1 MGARAAFTL
10 WLRAA
15 KVGLHA
21 PSLRLRLAPGS
32 ASATLCPARPLG
44 CRLQPMLL
52 AEIEKAGFERPAL
65 RQQARPDG
73 ARWTI
78 EVIKDRCELRAE
90 VSDLAQQLARPL
102 PARPSASQL
111 RKSSAT
117 REHPFGCHLARDR
130 RHSVTA
136 TPSVRAG
143 YKHNHTGVQA
153 CGGTFQRWSEN
164 RQSVT

>member
-21 PSLRLRLAPGS
+21 PSLAPGS

-52 AEIEKAGFERPAL
+52 AEIEEAGFERPAL

-73 ARWTI
+73 ARRTI
-78 EVIKDRCELRAE
+78 EVIKDRSELRAE
-90 VSDLAQQLARPL
+90 VSDLTQQLARPL
-102 PARPSASQL
+102 PAGPSASQL
-111 RKSSAT
+111 RKKFGDT
-117 REHPFGCHLARDR
+117 RAP
-130 RHSVTA
+130 
-136 TPSVRAG
+136 VRLPP
-143 YKHNHTGVQA
+143 
-153 CGGTFQRWSEN
+153 RP
-164 RQSVT
+164 